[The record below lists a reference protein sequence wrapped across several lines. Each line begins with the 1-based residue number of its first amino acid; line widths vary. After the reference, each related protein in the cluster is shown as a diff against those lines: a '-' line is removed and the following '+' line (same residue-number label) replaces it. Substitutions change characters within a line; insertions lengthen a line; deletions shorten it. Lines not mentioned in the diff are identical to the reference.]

1 MKVQLII
8 SPGEALMVASALD
21 FLRKSMTL
29 NAKSLL
35 WSFEEG
41 DHLMLSTKDL
51 LSLGYVSAAL
61 NEACESESNRPHF
74 AGCCRTF

>member
-8 SPGEALMVASALD
+8 SPGEALMIASTLD
-21 FLRKSMTL
+21 FVRKSMTL
-29 NAKSLL
+29 SDRSLQ
-35 WSFEEG
+35 WSFENSER
-41 DHLMLSTKDL
+41 MKLSTKDI

-74 AGCCRTF
+74 AGCCNVF